1 LKVLITAAT
10 TATAHKLKSTLNN
23 PDVILGDYLDL
34 PAFMLNS
41 KGLLKLPNPADD
53 SYTHKMLTLCLD
65 NGIETIYMLNQ
76 QEADVLL
83 VSEQL
88 FKEYNIGVING
99 SIEV

>member
-1 LKVLITAAT
+1 
-10 TATAHKLKSTLNN
+10 
-23 PDVILGDYLDL
+23 
-34 PAFMLNS
+34 
-41 KGLLKLPNPADD
+41 
-53 SYTHKMLTLCLD
+53 MLTLCLD